1 MIVENS
7 GNIDI
12 VKKQENVLDDYL
24 KVLNDEVVKDLN
36 INVEN
41 GKIQKK
47 DIILIRKNVVNFVD
61 VVVEIVF

>member
-12 VKKQENVLDDYL
+12 FKKQENVLDDYL